1 MVYGYIRVSKNDQ
14 NLHLQKEALFT
25 YKVEKI
31 YEEKISGNANRKPV
45 LESLLNE
52 LKPGDKLVIWRLD
65 RLGRRALEL
74 IQLQK
79 TFEENNIHLI
89 SITETLDTSTA
100 MGKFAFQIVCC
111 FAEMER
117 NVIIERTRAG
127 LAAAKKRGKQGGRP
141 KGLSDEAKKKAILAA
156 ELYKQYEI
164 DPQYSINELCDMIGV
179 SKATFYR
186 YIRLIE
192 SDF

>member
-14 NLHLQKEALFT
+14 NLHLQKEALSK
-25 YKVEKI
+25 YEVEKI

-79 TFEENNIHLI
+79 TFEENNIHLV
-89 SITETLDTSTA
+89 SVTETLDTSTA

-164 DPQYSINELCDMIGV
+164 DPQYSINELCEIIGI

-186 YIRLIE
+186 YIRLKE
-192 SDF
+192 SDS

>member
-1 MVYGYIRVSKNDQ
+1 MIYGYIRVSKNDQ

-31 YEEKISGNANRKPV
+31 YEEKISGNANRKYV

-164 DPQYSINELCDMIGV
+164 DPQYSINELCDIIGV

-186 YIRLIE
+186 YIRLKE

>member
-1 MVYGYIRVSKNDQ
+1 MIYGYIRVSKNDQ

-79 TFEENNIHLI
+79 TFEENNIHLV
-89 SITETLDTSTA
+89 SVTETLDTSTA

-117 NVIIERTRAG
+117 NVIIERTLAG

>member
-1 MVYGYIRVSKNDQ
+1 MIYGYIRVSKNDQ

-117 NVIIERTRAG
+117 NVIIERTLAG

>member
-164 DPQYSINELCDMIGV
+164 DPQYSINELCDIIGV

-186 YIRLIE
+186 YIRLKE

>member
-14 NLHLQKEALFT
+14 NLHLQKEALSK
-25 YKVEKI
+25 YEVEKI

-79 TFEENNIHLI
+79 TFEENNIHLV

-127 LAAAKKRGKQGGRP
+127 LVAAKKRGKQGGRP

-186 YIRLIE
+186 YIRLKE

>member
-1 MVYGYIRVSKNDQ
+1 MIYGYIRVSKNDQ

-164 DPQYSINELCDMIGV
+164 DPQYSINELCDIIGV

-186 YIRLIE
+186 YIRLKE

>member
-14 NLHLQKEALFT
+14 NLHLQKEALSK
-25 YKVEKI
+25 YEVEKI

-186 YIRLIE
+186 YIRLKE

>member
-127 LAAAKKRGKQGGRP
+127 LAAAKKRGKHGGRP

-164 DPQYSINELCDMIGV
+164 DPQYSINELCEIIGI

-186 YIRLIE
+186 YIRLKE

>member
-1 MVYGYIRVSKNDQ
+1 MIYGYIRVSKNDQ

-79 TFEENNIHLI
+79 TFEENNIHLV
-89 SITETLDTSTA
+89 SVTETLDTSTA

-117 NVIIERTRAG
+117 NVIIERTLAG

-164 DPQYSINELCDMIGV
+164 DPQYSINELCDIIGV

-186 YIRLIE
+186 YIRLKE

>member
-1 MVYGYIRVSKNDQ
+1 MIYGYIRVSKNDQ

-79 TFEENNIHLI
+79 TFEENNIHLV
-89 SITETLDTSTA
+89 SVTETLDTSTA

-186 YIRLIE
+186 YIRLKE
-192 SDF
+192 

>member
-14 NLHLQKEALFT
+14 NLHLQKEALSK
-25 YKVEKI
+25 YEVEKI

-79 TFEENNIHLI
+79 TFEENNIHLV
-89 SITETLDTSTA
+89 SVTETLDTSTA

-117 NVIIERTRAG
+117 NVIIERTREG

-164 DPQYSINELCDMIGV
+164 DPQYSINELCEIIGI

-186 YIRLIE
+186 YIRLKE
-192 SDF
+192 SDS

>member
-179 SKATFYR
+179 SKTTFYR
-186 YIRLIE
+186 YIRLKE

>member
-14 NLHLQKEALFT
+14 NLHLQKEALSK
-25 YKVEKI
+25 YEVEKI
-31 YEEKISGNANRKPV
+31 YEEKISGNANRKHV

-186 YIRLIE
+186 YIRLKK

>member
-14 NLHLQKEALFT
+14 NLHLQKEALSK
-25 YKVEKI
+25 YEVEKI

-79 TFEENNIHLI
+79 TFEENNIHLV
-89 SITETLDTSTA
+89 SVTETLDTSTA

-127 LAAAKKRGKQGGRP
+127 LAAAKKRGKHGGRP

-164 DPQYSINELCDMIGV
+164 DPQYSINELCEIIGI

-186 YIRLIE
+186 YIRLKE
-192 SDF
+192 SDS

>member
-192 SDF
+192 PDF

>member
-31 YEEKISGNANRKPV
+31 YEEKISGNANKKPV

-186 YIRLIE
+186 YIRLKE

>member
-14 NLHLQKEALFT
+14 NLHLQKEALSK
-25 YKVEKI
+25 YEVEKI
-31 YEEKISGNANRKPV
+31 YEEKISGNANRKHV

-186 YIRLIE
+186 YIRLKE

>member
-1 MVYGYIRVSKNDQ
+1 MIYGYIRVSKNDQ

-31 YEEKISGNANRKPV
+31 YEEKISGNANRKYV

-127 LAAAKKRGKQGGRP
+127 LAAAKK
-141 KGLSDEAKKKAILAA
+141 KAILAA

-164 DPQYSINELCDMIGV
+164 DPQYSINELCDIIGV

-186 YIRLIE
+186 YIRLKE

>member
-1 MVYGYIRVSKNDQ
+1 MIYGYIRVSKNDQ
-14 NLHLQKEALFT
+14 NLHLQKEALSK
-25 YKVEKI
+25 YEVEKI

-52 LKPGDKLVIWRLD
+52 LEPGDKLVIWRLD

-79 TFEENNIHLI
+79 MFEENNIHLI

-186 YIRLIE
+186 YIRLKE

>member
-14 NLHLQKEALFT
+14 NFHLQKEALSK
-25 YKVEKI
+25 YEVEKI

-79 TFEENNIHLI
+79 TFEENNIHLV
-89 SITETLDTSTA
+89 SVTETLDTSTA

-127 LAAAKKRGKQGGRP
+127 LVAAKKRGKQGGRP

-186 YIRLIE
+186 YIRLKD

>member
-14 NLHLQKEALFT
+14 NLHLQKEALSK
-25 YKVEKI
+25 YEVEKI
-31 YEEKISGNANRKPV
+31 YEEKMSGNANRKHV

-186 YIRLIE
+186 YIRLKE

>member
-186 YIRLIE
+186 YIRLKE

>member
-1 MVYGYIRVSKNDQ
+1 MIYGYIRVSKNDQ

-117 NVIIERTRAG
+117 SVIIERTRAG

>member
-1 MVYGYIRVSKNDQ
+1 MIYRYIRVSKNDQ

-117 NVIIERTRAG
+117 NVIIERTLAG

>member
-14 NLHLQKEALFT
+14 NLHLQKEALSK
-25 YKVEKI
+25 YEVEKI

-186 YIRLIE
+186 YIRLKE
-192 SDF
+192 

>member
-79 TFEENNIHLI
+79 TFEENNIHLV
-89 SITETLDTSTA
+89 SVTETLDTSTA

-186 YIRLIE
+186 YIRLKE

>member
-14 NLHLQKEALFT
+14 NLHLQKEALSK
-25 YKVEKI
+25 YDVEKI

-79 TFEENNIHLI
+79 TFEENNIHLV

-186 YIRLIE
+186 YIRLKE